1 MSNDA
6 IFQNTFLAQPI
17 LFSTLPNILS
27 KSLILVSSK
36 FIFPYLLI
44 SNEKYSNMLS
54 NKTFSTLPTLVLE
67 KG

>member
-6 IFQNTFLAQPI
+6 IFQNTFLAQI
-17 LFSTLPNILS
+17 LFSTLPNVLS

-54 NKTFSTLPTLVLE
+54 NKTFSTLPTLFLE